1 VSAPGRF
8 DPNVERGADNL
19 AQSCLQVSSGERVK
33 LLSFRADD
41 VADPIEAGLARAGAI
56 VERTR
61 LDHLADAPERVAD
74 EVAVALEGSTA
85 SVYVGAPDKV
95 QISFSAIRTAKRA
108 TNRHIHIPRADQRIL
123 AQSGRADPDLLTII
137 NDRLIARLRPNAKI
151 HVASPTGTAL
161 DIALPSQPIVIS
173 CNGRPPLGEVDNLPS
188 GFVFTHPLSV
198 SGTLVVD
205 RGAVSSLLEIPAAK
219 LRRTPVSL
227 AISGGRVTGVTCED
241 APIAEAFEGFLA
253 AHPNA
258 PRVGLVNLP
267 TNYLVRS
274 EIGLEYQDALL
285 PGVVLSLGYTAR
297 EQTKATFDAPVQL
310 RLLGRKQDVSIDGH
324 AIVHAGRLDDALVE
338 GIDPFR

>member
-1 VSAPGRF
+1 MSAPGRF
-8 DPNVERGADNL
+8 DPNVERGADTL
-19 AQSCLQVSSGERVK
+19 AQSCLRVAPGERAK

-61 LDHLADAPERVAD
+61 LDFLADTPDKVTETIGA
-74 EVAVALEGSTA
+74 ALQGSTA

-95 QISFSAIRTAKRA
+95 QISFSVIRTAKRP
-108 TNRHIHIPRADQRIL
+108 TNRHIHIPRADLRIL
-123 AQSGRADPDLLTII
+123 AQSGRADPDLLSII
-137 NDRLIARLRPNAKI
+137 NERLTARMKPNAKI
-151 HVASPTGTAL
+151 HVSSPTGTAL
-161 DIALPSQPIVIS
+161 DIGLPSQPIVIS
-173 CNGRPPLGEVDNLPS
+173 CNGRPPSGEVDNLPS

-198 SGTLVVD
+198 NGTLVVD
-205 RGAVSSLLEIPAAK
+205 RGAISSLLEIPAAK
-219 LRRTPVSL
+219 LRRSPVSL
-227 AISGGRVTGVTCED
+227 TITGGRVTQVACED
-241 APIAEAFEGFLA
+241 ASVAAAFEGFLA
-253 AHPNA
+253 AHANA

-310 RLLGRKQDVSIDGH
+310 RLLGRKQDVSIDG
-324 AIVHAGRLDDALVE
+324 AVIVQAGRLDEALVE